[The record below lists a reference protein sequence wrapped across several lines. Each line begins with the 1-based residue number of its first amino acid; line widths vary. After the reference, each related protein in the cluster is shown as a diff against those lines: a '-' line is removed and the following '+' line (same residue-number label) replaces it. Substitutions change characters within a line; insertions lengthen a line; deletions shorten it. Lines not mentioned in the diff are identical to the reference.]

1 MAAMNIDD
9 WFGFTLRE
17 RKGIA
22 FLIGLILTVFL
33 VGELWPENPDNNHV
47 DLSAYLFPS
56 DTLKDNDQL
65 EMDANQ
71 MTQDLILGDGG
82 KKIKYQRFKFDPNMI
97 SYDSLLLL
105 GFSKFGAKSLTNFIS
120 KGGKIY
126 DVTKFKTIYG
136 IDTVLVNQLS
146 GLITYPVKPAK
157 PEYPKPSYTKIEAPE
172 LPHGSIELNTADS
185 SQFAALKIL
194 GRYNAVKIINFR
206 KRAGGFMKKE
216 QLVEFEVI
224 SDSLYQIVE
233 SYLYADPSKIRKI
246 NLNTADYRTFIKHP
260 YFDKETISKILKY
273 RQQHGAFTDVRHIRR
288 IKSLNEEVGERIIP
302 YLMVE

>member
-9 WFGFTLRE
+9 WFSFTLNE
-17 RKGIA
+17 RKGVA
-22 FLIGLILTVFL
+22 FLIGLILIVFL
-33 VGELWPENPDNNHV
+33 VGELWPENPDNNHT

-71 MTQDLILGDGG
+71 MTQDLMLGDSG
-82 KKIKYQRFKFDPNMI
+82 KKMKYQRFKFDPNII

-105 GFSKFGAKSLTNFIS
+105 GFSKFGAKSLTNYIS

-126 DVTKFKTIYG
+126 DAAKFKTIFG
-136 IDTVLVNQLS
+136 IDTILVNQLS
-146 GLITYPVKPAK
+146 GLITYPVKIAK
-157 PEYPKPSYTKIEAPE
+157 PEYPKPTYAKKEVSE
-172 LPHGSIELNTADS
+172 LPLESIELNTADS
-185 SQFAALKIL
+185 SQFASLKKL

-206 KRAGGFMKKE
+206 NRAGGFMKKE
-216 QLVEFEVI
+216 QLMDFNVI

-233 SYLYADPSKIRKI
+233 PYLYADPSKIRKI
-246 NLNTADYRTFIKHP
+246 NLNTAEYRTFIKHP
-260 YFDKETISKILKY
+260 YFDKETINKILKY

-288 IKSLNEEVGERIIP
+288 IKSLSEEVGERIIP